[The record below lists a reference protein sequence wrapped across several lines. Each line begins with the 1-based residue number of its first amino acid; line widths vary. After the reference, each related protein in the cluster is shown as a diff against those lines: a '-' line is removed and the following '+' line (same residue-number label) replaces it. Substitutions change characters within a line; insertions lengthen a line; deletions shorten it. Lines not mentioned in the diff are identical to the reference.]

1 MLEAYFV
8 EGMPVVNNIWDDE
21 GIAIGKTGDGEYSYR
36 SNSNG
41 KVYKCRTTDLFYV
54 PDFNAGKEKC
64 VLKTMSSFEK
74 SINYFGS
81 LCHNMLLGR
90 INVDEFVLRAHEM
103 ECPNGVGDNAP
114 AKEYF
119 YKMKE
124 AFAGVLNARLKEL
137 AAQEEFVTSI
147 CGDATKANKGLGTSA
162 SYGKYKDEFIK
173 FLLDKGLISK
183 DEAKTLDIRGIR
195 STCISAYLSFGEFF
209 VTHDINEAV
218 KVRNEFGKKYRNDSV
233 MNFNEESLYIV
244 YGCYFP
250 YDDMGVDDGVWPEE
264 EVEDDEDDDDGDW
277 DV

>member
-81 LCHNMLLGR
+81 LCHNMLLGH
-90 INVDEFVLRAHEM
+90 INVDELILRANEM
-103 ECPNGVGDNAP
+103 GCPNGVGDNAP
-114 AKEYF
+114 AREYF

-147 CGDATKANKGLGTSA
+147 CCDATKANKGLGTSA
-162 SYGKYKDEFIK
+162 SYGKYKDECIK
-173 FLLDKGLISK
+173 FFFDKGLISK
-183 DEAKTLDIRGIR
+183 DEAELIKNRGLTQ
-195 STCISAYLSFGEFF
+195 TCINAYLSFGEFF
-209 VTHDINEAV
+209 ATHDINEAV
-218 KVRNEFGKKYRNDSV
+218 KVRNEFSKKYRNDSI
-233 MNFNEESLYIV
+233 MNFNDKLLYIV
-244 YGCYFP
+244 YGCDFP
-250 YDDMGVDDGVWPEE
+250 YDDMGVDDSVWPEE
-264 EVEDDEDDDDGDW
+264 EDDDEDDEKEW
-277 DV
+277 EF